1 MTTDDATA
9 DDFALQLPT
18 IFVMSDSMALTARS
32 VARAVA
38 AQFGVSNPTIKV
50 LSKTRTFEQI
60 QTFIEDNRASYHQ
73 QFGDVRMLVLYT
85 LVDRTLSSQ
94 FASYAEQCGDILS
107 IDLMTSAIDA
117 MSDITGQEPLTKP
130 GSLYIADRAYFHRI
144 EAIDFAIEHDDG
156 RNPQDLPLADIVILG
171 VSRSSKTPTAVYL
184 SQRGLRVA
192 NVPID
197 LETEP
202 PKELERVERTRLFG
216 LITTPEVLV
225 GIRRRRLGNAQ
236 GVAARYAD
244 PEYIQK
250 DLDHARQLMRKL
262 GAIVVHT
269 ENRAVEETAQEIL
282 RYYER
287 VYPPSTDM
295 MGEL

>member
-1 MTTDDATA
+1 MASNQTV
-9 DDFALQLPT
+9 QLPT
-18 IFVMSDSMALTARS
+18 IYAISDSMALTARS
-32 VARAVA
+32 VGRAVA
-38 AQFGVSNPTIKV
+38 AQFGVSDPNIQV
-50 LSKTRTFEQI
+50 LTKARTFEQI
-60 QTFIEDNRASYHQ
+60 HSFIEDNRILHHQ
-73 QFGDVRMLVLYT
+73 LFGDVRMLVLYT
-85 LVDRTLSSQ
+85 LVDRALSAQ
-94 FASYAEQCGDILS
+94 LALYAQRCGDIVA

-117 MSDITGQEPLTKP
+117 MSDITGRKPLTKP

-144 EAIDFAIEHDDG
+144 EAIGFAIEHDDG

-171 VSRSSKTPTAVYL
+171 VSRSSKTPTSVYL

-197 LETEP
+197 LETAA
-202 PKELERVERTRLFG
+202 PKELELVERTRLFG
-216 LITTPEVLV
+216 LMTTPEVLV

-244 PEYIQK
+244 LEYIQE
-250 DLDHARQLMRKL
+250 DLEHARQLMRKL

-287 VYPPSTDM
+287 VHPPSTDL